1 MLELYVC
8 KQGAGVG
15 LIGLGL
21 IGRSTVCVVVAGME
35 ERTEPEASCQEK
47 GGGGRAQCTID

>member
-8 KQGAGVG
+8 KEGAGVG
-15 LIGLGL
+15 LVGLGL
-21 IGRSTVCVVVAGME
+21 IGRLTVCVVVAGME
-35 ERTEPEASCQEK
+35 ESTEPEASCQEK